1 VQSQESASLTRAEVR
16 ADLVRAGQAGLL
28 NQPDSVYPLPI
39 PQQTSQMAATPDAT
53 QAVGGTM
60 PMSSQSGS
68 NSKYVP
74 SLDSVYRG
82 N

>member
-1 VQSQESASLTRAEVR
+1 M
-16 ADLVRAGQAGLL
+16 
-28 NQPDSVYPLPI
+28 

-68 NSKYVP
+68 SSRYVP